1 MMSRP
6 SPRPV
11 QLRYRNLLL
20 ETSAEELA
28 AGEWSAS
35 FAVFTQDR
43 KNLVYWM
50 PSLFR
55 AFGTERE
62 AELAGHSAGVEFIK
76 QIDN

>member
-1 MMSRP
+1 MSRP
-6 SPRPV
+6 NPQPV

-20 ETSAEELA
+20 ESSAEELA

-35 FAVFTQDR
+35 FAVFTRDR

-55 AFGTERE
+55 VFRTERE
-62 AELAGHSAGVEFIK
+62 AELAGHSAGVEFIE
-76 QIDN
+76 QIDY

>member
-1 MMSRP
+1 MPRP
-6 SPRPV
+6 NPRPV

-20 ETSAEELA
+20 ETTAEETA
-28 AGEWSAS
+28 VGEWSAS

-43 KNLVYWM
+43 KTLVYWM

-62 AELAGHSAGVEFIK
+62 AERAGHMAGVDFIK
-76 QIDN
+76 QIDD